1 MLSDGNEIGDS
12 RHVERNAVSEARNMP
27 HLDHFD
33 QRKKERNIY
42 VYIYIYIYI
51 YIYDVGINKT
61 PHTVLSTGKICS

>member
-33 QRKKERNIY
+33 QRKKERKKYIC
-42 VYIYIYIYI
+42 IYIYIYI
-51 YIYDVGINKT
+51 YIYMTSV
-61 PHTVLSTGKICS
+61 